1 MQAPFISGAG
11 EAPEVTSSIVVA
23 LYEPDSGRVM
33 HPHTVHMHEGSREV
47 SQSDAVEQAQR
58 HAQTLGHEPDRLG
71 IAVSTDAT
79 YGQQPHRI
87 DPATGGFEPLD
98 TPERAL

>member
-1 MQAPFISGAG
+1 
-11 EAPEVTSSIVVA
+11 
-23 LYEPDSGRVM
+23 M
-33 HPHTVHMHEGSREV
+33 HLHTVHMHEGSREV
-47 SQSDAVEQAQR
+47 SQSDTVEQAQR

-87 DPATGGFEPLD
+87 DPATGGYEPL
-98 TPERAL
+98 TRPNTRSSVKPVSFPATS